1 MKENLL
7 LLMSLLLGIT
17 IGAFDLAPMWLHATS
32 LPMIIL
38 SLLVIQV
45 GIGVGSMDHLGKM
58 IRSIHW
64 QMFLLPACTIM
75 GTLLFTSLAF
85 LFFSNHKLGDIMAIG
100 SGFGYYSL
108 SSVLIAEMKTITVG
122 PAQATQLATIALLA
136 NVVRELLALF
146 GCKYFTKK
154 GSCFAAISIAG
165 INSMDVCL
173 PSILRAAND
182 KTLVPVAV
190 FHGIILEIS
199 IPMLIAFFCQ

>member
-64 QMFLLPACTIM
+64 QMFLLPA
-75 GTLLFTSLAF
+75 
-85 LFFSNHKLGDIMAIG
+85 
-100 SGFGYYSL
+100 
-108 SSVLIAEMKTITVG
+108 
-122 PAQATQLATIALLA
+122 
-136 NVVRELLALF
+136 
-146 GCKYFTKK
+146 
-154 GSCFAAISIAG
+154 
-165 INSMDVCL
+165 
-173 PSILRAAND
+173 
-182 KTLVPVAV
+182 
-190 FHGIILEIS
+190 
-199 IPMLIAFFCQ
+199 